1 MTDDEPY
8 DAYSPRGPART
19 RPGAKIRE
27 EAVDEERDPSNVAG
41 KQLLAFCERYER
53 LQEEKDA
60 VGDDQK
66 EVMAEAKAMGF
77 DTATIRKLIKLR
89 KMDPA
94 ERQEAEALLDLYMN
108 AIGMA

>member
-1 MTDDEPY
+1 MSDDFDPY
-8 DAYSPRGPART
+8 APRTPARA
-19 RPGAKIRE
+19 RPGAKICE
-27 EAVDEERDPSNVAG
+27 ESVEEERDPSNVAG
-41 KQLLAFCERYER
+41 KQLLAFVERHER

-60 VGDDQK
+60 IGDDQK

-94 ERQEAEALLDLYMN
+94 ERQEAEALLDLYLH